1 MAVLRGIRISVI
13 SLREAVAS
21 IYQRLYRLVTD
32 SSGDE
37 ILDGREVPE
46 NFFRLLVAR
55 RASKI
60 ADRLASPKTTLAW
73 LLQALG
79 APALFVGIIVP
90 LRESGSLLPQ
100 AFLGNYLKRFPVRK
114 WAWTLGAVLQ
124 GVAIAG
130 CGLVALTMTGAQ
142 AGVAIVGL
150 LVAFSLARGI
160 SSVSAKDVLGKTIPK
175 SKRGQLT
182 GWAGSASGIIAI
194 VAASL
199 LFFVDEGAS
208 IRGYALY
215 LGAAAVCW
223 WLAAIVHARVVEP
236 EGEVEKGKPLG
247 EGLMSQFGLLKRD
260 SDFRNF
266 LIVRSLAIGSG
277 LSTPF
282 VIALAHDRLGGAAIW
297 LGVFIIV
304 EGFAATVTGPVWGR
318 WADRSSRSVL
328 RGSMA
333 LVSVLLIAVIGF
345 AVADS
350 IGDWSRIFFPVILF
364 LLGAAH
370 AGVRVGRKTYIVDMA
385 EGNKR
390 TDYVSVGNTFIGVLL
405 LIAGVL
411 TGLAS
416 LISVPVALAIFAGS
430 SAVGALYGSR
440 LPQVS

>member
-1 MAVLRGIRISVI
+1 MS
-13 SLREAVAS
+13 SF
-21 IYQRLYRLVTD
+21 YQRLYQLITD
-32 SSGDE
+32 SNGEGDATK
-37 ILDGREVPE
+37 GEVPA

-55 RASKI
+55 TASKI

-100 AFLGNYLKRFPVRK
+100 AFLGNYLKRFAVRK
-114 WAWTLGAVLQ
+114 WAWSLGAVLQ
-124 GVAIAG
+124 GLAIAG
-130 CGLVALTMTGAQ
+130 CGLVALTLTGAQ

-175 SKRGQLT
+175 KKRGQLT
-182 GWAGSASGIIAI
+182 GWAGSASGVIAI

-208 IRGYALY
+208 IKGYALY
-215 LGAAAVCW
+215 LGAAAVFW
-223 WLAAIVHARVVEP
+223 LLAAIVHARIVEP
-236 EGEVEKGKPLG
+236 DGEVEKGKPLG
-247 EGLMSQFGLLKRD
+247 EGLVSQFGLLKRD
-260 SDFRNF
+260 ANFRNF

-282 VIALAHDRLGGAAIW
+282 VIALAHDRLGGAAVW

-304 EGFAATVTGPVWGR
+304 EGLAATVTGPIWGR
-318 WADRSSRSVL
+318 WADHSSRSVL
-328 RGSMA
+328 RGAMA
-333 LVSVLLIAVIGF
+333 LVTILLIAVIGF
-345 AVADS
+345 AIAVDT
-350 IGDWSRIFFPVILF
+350 GNWSRIFFPVILF

-390 TDYVSVGNTFIGVLL
+390 TDYVAVGNTFIGVLL
-405 LIAGVL
+405 LIAGLL

-416 LISVPVALAIFAGS
+416 LISVPVALGIFAGS
-430 SAVGALYGSR
+430 AAVGALYGAK
-440 LPQVS
+440 LPSVR